1 MPPTSPS
8 CEICVSLIQK
18 VLELEKRISKL
29 HQIREDERDLD
40 ILLGKTLAEANS
52 AQLADTDPLPGSPV
66 QLHSDLPCIP
76 ISDDENWIR
85 RGAKPK
91 GSVFASSTPL
101 HKEPWIV
108 VRPQKTKRLSTSPTR
123 DSKRAPEDRRSLP
136 DYPSLQNR
144 FSALDFPPLTSQS
157 MPLQQPVNWP
167 SSRAGL
173 LPGGKKNNPPLV
185 HRHPKESSAAATTVQ
200 PAPRQRVPQRT
211 VASAPTA
218 GNVKSRHS
226 GRPGSF
232 HKRQNPTVLVLGSS
246 IVRHVRVQ
254 RGFTSCMPGAYV
266 KDLHD
271 SAPQI
276 ISQLPSVSTVV
287 IHVGSNDLKRQ
298 QSEKLKDDFI
308 ALINSIQSTGKKC
321 VISGPLPAPCFGDV
335 KFSRLRQL
343 HVWLKAFCAAKEIPF
358 VDNFAAFFRRPELF
372 RRDRLHLSF
381 SGARLLSFNMNLTL
395 ETFTEKQPQFVC
407 VTSKLRPKVG
417 VRPRTLPVCRR
428 SSLTAF
434 MCPVHVS
441 CRLFSDLPRPGAPLL
456 VCVCGTA
463 RLR

>member
-246 IVRHVRVQ
+246 I
-254 RGFTSCMPGAYV
+254 
-266 KDLHD
+266 
-271 SAPQI
+271 
-276 ISQLPSVSTVV
+276 LPSVSTVV

-395 ETFTEKQPQFVC
+395 ETFTEKMLLLQC
-407 VTSKLRPKVG
+407 RCLDLGSHRILTSDS
-417 VRPRTLPVCRR
+417 T
-428 SSLTAF
+428 
-434 MCPVHVS
+434 
-441 CRLFSDLPRPGAPLL
+441 
-456 VCVCGTA
+456 
-463 RLR
+463 